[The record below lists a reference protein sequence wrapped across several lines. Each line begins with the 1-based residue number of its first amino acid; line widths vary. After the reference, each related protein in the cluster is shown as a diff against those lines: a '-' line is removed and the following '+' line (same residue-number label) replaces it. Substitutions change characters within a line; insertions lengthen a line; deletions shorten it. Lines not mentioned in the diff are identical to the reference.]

1 MSNRCCANL
10 PTSGQARKGHRG
22 RVKVDSARPMESL
35 ARYNPFMTTL
45 LAMSTGVMVAIIIGA
60 SVPIV
65 LVVVGLIQKN
75 KKTP

>member
-1 MSNRCCANL
+1 
-10 PTSGQARKGHRG
+10 
-22 RVKVDSARPMESL
+22 MEYL

-65 LVVVGLIQKN
+65 LVVLGLIQKN